1 MVASAVGSAG
11 RFAKVTAFDS
21 GGYTGQ
27 WGEAGKLAMLHEK
40 ELVLNA
46 TDTENILQ
54 SVQILRSLSAALDA
68 NARYA
73 SYTGNLTPSSV
84 GSTDGT
90 LQQEVHIEA
99 SFPGVTDNN
108 EIELALDNLINSASQ
123 YANRK

>member
-1 MVASAVGSAG
+1 
-11 RFAKVTAFDS
+11 
-21 GGYTGQ
+21 
-27 WGEAGKLAMLHEK
+27 MLHEK

-99 SFPGVTDNN
+99 SFPGVTDHN

>member
-1 MVASAVGSAG
+1 MVASAVGSA
-11 RFAKVTAFDS
+11 KYSTVAFDT
-21 GGYTGQ
+21 GGYTGR
-27 WGEAGKLAMLHEK
+27 WGESGKLAMLHEK

-54 SVQILRSLSAALDA
+54 SVQTLRSLSAALDA

-99 SFPGVTDNN
+99 SFPGVTDHN
-108 EIELALDNLINSASQ
+108 EIERALDNLINSASQ